1 MTAVAE
7 ALVTAGFVLP
17 DYEGRCLDRVLPAA
31 LGALGAAV
39 PPAAGDGEA
48 ARRRLDVPSADRV
61 VVVLVDG
68 LGHRMLAERAGH
80 APFLRRLL
88 PQTRVLTCGFPST
101 TATSM
106 GLFGTGRGTGRT
118 GLAGYTVR
126 NPRDGGIAN
135 LVSWDGAGEPRRW
148 QREPSLLGY
157 AAERGARVHSVGPAA
172 FAGSGLTE
180 AALSGTTYVG
190 AETLEARVDATLGV
204 LRGGP
209 GLVYL
214 YWGQVDKVGHQ
225 YGWRSPEWGDELAA
239 ADAELGRLA
248 RSVPRGTVLLVTA
261 DHGMVDIDPAQLVD
275 VAHEPALR
283 ADVELVAGEPR
294 AVHVHTVPGAAGAV
308 AARWRERL
316 GGAAV
321 VLERAEAV
329 ATGLFGEVAPHVEA
343 VLGDVVVA
351 ATGVAGVVD
360 SRTQTPHSLL
370 LRGMHGSL
378 TAGEMEI
385 PLLVVA

>member
-1 MTAVAE
+1 MRTVADG
-7 ALVTAGFVLP
+7 LVTAGLVLP
-17 DYEGRCLDRVLPAA
+17 DYGGLCLDRVLPAA

-39 PPAAGDGEA
+39 PEAAGDAGA
-48 ARRRLDVPSADRV
+48 AQQRLGVPAADRV

-80 APFLRRLL
+80 APFLRRML
-88 PQTRVLTCGFPST
+88 PDMQVLTCGFPST

-106 GLFGTGRGTGRT
+106 GLLGTGHGSGRT

-126 NPRDGGIAN
+126 NPADGALAN
-135 LVSWDGAGEPRRW
+135 LVAWEGAGEPRRW
-148 QREPSLLGY
+148 QRQPSLLGH
-157 AAERGARVHSVGPAA
+157 AAEQGTAVHSVGPAA

-180 AALSGTTYVG
+180 AALSGSAYVG
-190 AETLEARVDATLGV
+190 AESLEARVDATLRI
-204 LRGGP
+204 LRSGP

-225 YGWRSPEWGDELAA
+225 HGWRSSEWGDELAS

-248 RSVPRGTVLLVTA
+248 RSVPRGTVVLVTA
-261 DHGMVDIDPAQLVD
+261 DHGMVDVDPGRLVD
-275 VAHEPALR
+275 VAAEPALR
-283 ADVELVAGEPR
+283 QDVEIVAGEPR
-294 AVHVHTVPGAAGAV
+294 AVHVHTAPGAAAEV
-308 AARWRERL
+308 AERWRDRL
-316 GGAAV
+316 GDAAV
-321 VLERAEAV
+321 VLERADAV
-329 ATGLFGEVAPHVEA
+329 ATGLFGDVAPHVEP

-351 ATGVAGVVD
+351 ATGVAAVVD

>member
-1 MTAVAE
+1 VRAVADVLD
-7 ALVTAGFVLP
+7 AAGLVLP
-17 DYEGRCLDRVLPAA
+17 DYGGQCLDRVLPAA

-39 PPAAGDGEA
+39 PPEAGDAEEA
-48 ARRRLDVPSADRV
+48 RERLGVPRADRV

-88 PQTRVLTCGFPST
+88 PEARVLTCGFPST

-106 GLFGTGRGTGRT
+106 GLLGTGHGSGRT

-126 NPRDGGIAN
+126 NPADGALAN
-135 LVSWDGAGEPRRW
+135 LVAWDGPGDPRRW
-148 QREPSLLGY
+148 QRRPSLLAHAVEGGTT
-157 AAERGARVHSVGPAA
+157 AHSVGPRA

-180 AALSGTTYVG
+180 AALFGSTYVG
-190 AETLEARVDATLGV
+190 AESLEDRVDATLRL
-204 LRGGP
+204 LRRGP

-214 YWGQVDKVGHQ
+214 YWGHVDKVGHHH
-225 YGWRSPEWGDELAA
+225 GWRSAEWGDALAE

-248 RSVPRGTVLLVTA
+248 RSVPSGTVLLLTA
-261 DHGMVDIDPAQLVD
+261 DHGMVDVDPAQLLD
-275 VAHEPALR
+275 VAGEPALR
-283 ADVELVAGEPR
+283 EGVELVAGEPR
-294 AVHVHTVPGAAGAV
+294 AVHVHAHAGHAPAV
-308 AARWRERL
+308 AGRWRDRL
-316 GGAAV
+316 GDAAV
-321 VLERAEAV
+321 VLERADAI
-329 ATGLFGEVAPHVEA
+329 AAGLFGPVDPHVEP

-351 ATGVAGVVD
+351 VTGTAGVAD

-385 PLLVVA
+385 PLFVVA

>member
-1 MTAVAE
+1 MTAVADVLD
-7 ALVTAGFVLP
+7 AAGLVLP
-17 DYEGRCLDRVLPAA
+17 DYGGLCLDRVLPAA
-31 LGALGAAV
+31 LGALGIPAPAAV
-39 PPAAGDGEA
+39 GGAEE
-48 ARRRLDVPSADRV
+48 ARRRLGVPAADRV

-80 APFLRRLL
+80 SPFLRRLL
-88 PQTRVLTCGFPST
+88 PDARVLTCGFPST

-106 GLFGTGRGTGRT
+106 GLLGTGHGTGRT

-126 NPRDGGIAN
+126 NPADGGLAN
-135 LVSWDGAGEPRRW
+135 LVSWHGAGEPRRW
-148 QREPSLLGY
+148 QRRPSLLAHA
-157 AAERGARVHSVGPAA
+157 AAEGVTVHSVGPAA

-180 AALSGTTYVG
+180 AALSGSRYLG
-190 AETLEARVDATLGV
+190 AESLAARVDAAVRV
-204 LRGGP
+204 LRAGP

-225 YGWRSPEWGDELAA
+225 HGWRSSPWGDELAA

-248 RSVPRGTVLLVTA
+248 RSVPAGTVLLITA
-261 DHGMVDIDPAQLVD
+261 DHGMVDVDPTQLVD
-275 VAHEPALR
+275 VAAEPALR

-294 AVHVHTVPGAAGAV
+294 AVHVHTAPGAAAV
-308 AARWRERL
+308 VADRWRDRL
-316 GGAAV
+316 GDAAV
-321 VLERAEAV
+321 VLERADAV
-329 ATGLFGEVAPHVEA
+329 AAGLFGDVDPHVEPL
-343 VLGDVVVA
+343 LGDVVVA
-351 ATGVAGVVD
+351 ATGTAGVAD

>member
-1 MTAVAE
+1 MRAVADVLD
-7 ALVTAGFVLP
+7 AAGLVLP
-17 DYEGRCLDRVLPAA
+17 DYGGLCLDRVLPAA

-39 PPAAGDGEA
+39 PPEAGDAEA
-48 ARRRLDVPSADRV
+48 ARQRLGVPTADRV

-68 LGHRMLAERAGH
+68 LGYRMLAERAGH

-88 PQTRVLTCGFPST
+88 PEARTLTCGFPST

-106 GLFGTGRGTGRT
+106 GLLGTGHGAGRT
-118 GLAGYTVR
+118 ALAGYTVR
-126 NPRDGGIAN
+126 NPHDGALAN
-135 LVSWDGAGEPRRW
+135 LVAWSGAAEPRRW
-148 QREPSLLGY
+148 QRRPGLLGY
-157 AAERGARVHSVGPAA
+157 AAEQGRTVHSVGPVA

-180 AALSGTTYVG
+180 AALSGSTYVG
-190 AETLEARVDATLGV
+190 AEALDDRVDATLRL

-214 YWGQVDKVGHQ
+214 YWGHVDKVGHQ
-225 YGWRSPEWGDELAA
+225 HGWRSAEWGDALAE

-248 RSVPRGTVLLVTA
+248 RSVPPGTVLLITA
-261 DHGMVDIDPAQLVD
+261 DHGMVDVDPHRLVD
-275 VAHEPALR
+275 VAGDPSLR
-283 ADVELVAGEPR
+283 TGVELVAGEPR
-294 AVHVHTVPGAAGAV
+294 AVHVHALPGTASQV
-308 AARWRERL
+308 ADRWRDRL
-316 GGAAV
+316 GDAAV
-321 VLERAEAV
+321 VLERADAV
-329 ATGLFGEVAPHVEA
+329 AAGLFGAVDPHVEP

-351 ATGVAGVVD
+351 ATGTSGVVD

-385 PLLVVA
+385 PLFVVA

>member
-1 MTAVAE
+1 MRAPADVLDA
-7 ALVTAGFVLP
+7 AGLVLP
-17 DYEGRCLDRVLPAA
+17 DYGGLCLDRVLPAA
-31 LGALGAAV
+31 LGALGA
-39 PPAAGDGEA
+39 PTPAEVGDAEE
-48 ARRRLDVPSADRV
+48 ARRRLGVPTADRV

-88 PQTRVLTCGFPST
+88 PHARVLTCGFPST
-101 TATSM
+101 TASSM
-106 GLFGTGRGTGRT
+106 GLFGTGHGTGRT

-126 NPRDGGIAN
+126 NPVDGALAN
-135 LVSWDGAGEPRRW
+135 LVAWQGAGEPRSW
-148 QREPSLLGY
+148 QRRPSLLAH
-157 AAERGARVHSVGPAA
+157 AAEQGVVVHSVGPAA

-180 AALSGTTYVG
+180 AALHGARYLG
-190 AETLEARVDATLGV
+190 AESLEARVDATLRV
-204 LRGGP
+204 LRTGP

-225 YGWRSPEWGDELAA
+225 QGWRSAQWGDELAA

-248 RSVPRGTVLLVTA
+248 RSVPGGTVLMITA
-261 DHGMVDIDPAQLVD
+261 DHGMVDVDPARLLD
-275 VAHEPALR
+275 VAAEPALR
-283 ADVELVAGEPR
+283 RDVEVVAGEPR

-308 AARWRERL
+308 ADRWRERL
-316 GGAAV
+316 GDAAV
-321 VLERAEAV
+321 VLERSEAV
-329 ATGLFGEVAPHVEA
+329 AAGLFGEVDAHVEP

-351 ATGVAGVVD
+351 ATGTGGIAD